1 MLGFVIRR
9 VLASVPTL
17 FAIVTIS
24 FAMMHAAEGGPFDV
38 GHNLPPEIRANIETA
53 YHLEWEVFPIFREV
67 DPATGT
73 LRLRCY
79 TRWGDIRRT
88 QFVDYLAMIGRGNLG
103 PSMRYP
109 HRTVNELLARALVAS
124 ATLGTV
130 ALAFALVF
138 GITAGI
144 AAGLNRNSAIDYG
157 AMGAAAAGVAIPD
170 FVLAPLLV
178 AIFALMLGWLPV
190 AGFSTPAHVIL
201 PAICLGA
208 VYAAQIARLTRAGLL
223 EVIDEDYIRT
233 ARAKGLSEPV
243 VVVRHALRGAL
254 LPVVSYLGP
263 ATARILT
270 GSLVVEL
277 IFNIPGMGRQFVQ
290 AALDRDYTL
299 VMGTVIVFSAF
310 LIVSNLIVDVVY
322 GWLDPRMRH
331 E

>member
-1 MLGFVIRR
+1 LLGFVIRR

-24 FAMMHAAEGGPFDV
+24 FAMMYAAEGGPFDV
-38 GHNLPPEIRANIETA
+38 AHNLPPEIRANIEAT
-53 YHLEWEVFPIFREV
+53 YHLDWEVFPVYREL
-67 DPATGT
+67 DPATGRV
-73 LRLRCY
+73 RLRCH
-79 TRWGDIRRT
+79 TRWQDIRRT
-88 QFVDYLAMIGRGNLG
+88 QFVDYLAMVGRGDLG

-109 HRTVNELLARALVAS
+109 HRTVNELLARAFAAS
-124 ATLGTV
+124 ATLGSV
-130 ALAFALVF
+130 ALVFALLF

-144 AAGLNRNSAIDYG
+144 AAGLNRNSTVDYG
-157 AMGAAAAGVAIPD
+157 AMGIAALGMSIPD

-178 AIFALMLGWLPV
+178 AVFALLLGWLPV

-201 PAICLGA
+201 PAICLGGI
-208 VYAAQIARLTRAGLL
+208 YAAQIARLTRAGLL

-233 ARAKGLSEPV
+233 ARAKGLSEPR
-243 VVVRHALRGAL
+243 VVVRHALRSAL

-263 ATARILT
+263 AAARILT

-299 VMGTVIVFSAF
+299 VMGTVILFSAF
-310 LIVSNLIVDVVY
+310 LIVMNLVVDVVY